1 MGNYRPISVLP
12 TLARI
17 FEKLVYDQLANYLE
31 RNKYQSGFRK
41 FHSTVTAML
50 RNSDDW
56 LLNIDKGKDLNGV
69 IFFDLKKAF
78 DTIDHDI
85 LLVKLSRYG
94 VLENELKWFTSYLS
108 ERKQFCYVNGIHS
121 LFTSIKYGVPQGSC
135 LGPLLFLIYIN
146 DLPLVIK
153 NATPSI
159 FADDTGLTAA
169 SESFPHLK
177 NLIEE
182 DIQSLVTWLA
192 NNKLTLNV

>member
-1 MGNYRPISVLP
+1 MAPISKSGSKSEIGNYRPISVLP
-12 TLARI
+12 TLVRI
-17 FEKLVYDQLANYLE
+17 FERLVYDQLADYLE
-31 RNKYQSGFRK
+31 RNKHLTKYQPGLLK

-56 LLNIDKGKDLNGV
+56 FLNIDKVWVNEV

-78 DTIDHDI
+78 DT
-85 LLVKLSRYG
+85 SAG
-94 VLENELKWFTSYLS
+94 KWFTSYLS
-108 ERKQFCYVNGIHS
+108 GRKQFCYVNGIHS
-121 LFTSIKYGVPQGSC
+121 SFKSVNYGVPQGSC
-135 LGPLLFLIYIN
+135 LGPLLFLTYIN

-159 FADDTGLTAA
+159 FADDTGLMAA

-177 NLIEE
+177 NLIKE

-192 NNKLTLNV
+192 NN

>member
-17 FEKLVYDQLANYLE
+17 FEKLVYDRLANYLE
-31 RNKYQSGFRK
+31 RNKYLTKYQSGFRK

-56 LLNIDKGKDLNGV
+56 LLNIDKGWLNGV

-85 LLVKLSRYG
+85 LLVKLSKYE

-108 ERKQFCYVNGIHS
+108 ERKQYCYVNGIHS

-146 DLPLVIK
+146 DLHLVIK
-153 NATPSI
+153 TQHPP
-159 FADDTGLTAA
+159 FLQTTQG
-169 SESFPHLK
+169 
-177 NLIEE
+177 
-182 DIQSLVTWLA
+182 
-192 NNKLTLNV
+192 